1 MDSRTMCLY
10 VEEVLDEE
18 AMLRF
23 DSVFGILKTGS
34 DVEQRRRRVEK
45 RGLCTPPNM

>member
-1 MDSRTMCLY
+1 

-23 DSVFGILKTGS
+23 DIAFGILKIGS
-34 DVEQRRRRVEK
+34 DVKKKGSRAAK
-45 RGLCTPPNM
+45 RGLCTAPNA